1 MELFR
6 GKLWVC
12 CFDIVRNHFFTGRQS
27 VCIFRKILKRFHHLH
42 LSSKYT
48 WYFFALF
55 ELSGGFN
62 LTDFFYTNYVINSI
76 INLMSYV
83 IIIIFGR

>member
-1 MELFR
+1 M
-6 GKLWVC
+6 KLWVC

-55 ELSGGFN
+55 ELSGGFGPHG
-62 LTDFFYTNYVINSI
+62 FFLHKLCNQFDREFNELCNY
-76 INLMSYV
+76 YY
-83 IIIIFGR
+83 FGR